1 MVAAVVLLKNTLLLL
16 GDREDLPPYM
26 TLTQHLF
33 GSLAYLPLCHP
44 YVEPTQSGAEQGE
57 ASQSLLESSKKG
69 VTPVQV
75 VKALLAAAET
85 KQQSEYPPN
94 VFVEKHDDWIM
105 AQAQASAECYAR
117 GEPLGVLD
125 GVLVA
130 IKDEVH
136 IKDHRIGTS
145 FLGYEEEPAT
155 KDDTPVARLRSA
167 GAIIFL
173 VRLICMMSV
182 SRVTTSTMARGSAA
196 AFAFAS
202 GLVPVPLALGLDG
215 GGSIRIPSSVCGVA
229 AHVGPIACSVC
240 DAAIE
245 HAIVS
250 ESDESFPLGMRQPS
264 VDLHSFKDTSF
275 LKGSHQDTTSFKC
288 SRNPVDQDTYQ
299 LYMSLMPLRLRP
311 NLLEIWISAMSVW
324 VKCHRK
330 HKTSWAIGRSF
341 TAIDFLA
348 AQCIKALALRQ
359 FQKKAFKAGKLSAAQ
374 LGNILRFSLYGNLI
388 GVPSVAV
395 SIGYD
400 SRGIPMAIQFQTAHW
415 QENLMLCLAHIYF
428 LTLDDAANYASN

>member
-26 TLTQHLF
+26 TLTQQI
-33 GSLAYLPLCHP
+33 SDYTVR
-44 YVEPTQSGAEQGE
+44 YTSGE
-57 ASQSLLESSKKG
+57 

-173 VRLICMMSV
+173 VRLICMI
-182 SRVTTSTMARGSAA
+182 GSAA

-240 DAAIE
+240 DAAIG

-275 LKGSHQDTTSFKC
+275 LKGSHQDTTSFEC

-330 HKTSWAIGRSF
+330 HKSSWAIGRSF

-359 FQKKAFKAGKLSAAQ
+359 FQKKAGKLSAAQ

-395 SIGYD
+395 SIGD
-400 SRGIPMAIQFQTAHW
+400 TKRPQ
-415 QENLMLCLAHIYF
+415 IYF